1 MLWQCYICCPCLGPL
16 MVCGYP
22 KAYLKTKKDIPF
34 TQLILA
40 MLWSMLLVTYDV
52 GARQSPEH

>member
-1 MLWQCYICCPCLGPL
+1 